1 MARLTQYK
9 ARTLEQQLSL
19 ARQDTEWA
27 RSALQRE
34 HETNA
39 SARAELTTRLT
50 RAETALDLATQER
63 SSAAAQL
70 AQAER
75 ALNDTQAKHAESAA
89 RIAQLQSAAAAQEHD
104 ARLEINGLQRT
115 IELGEARVQHAER
128 RAAQLEAACDELVA
142 KCGEREGAAQDL
154 ADEERAATASLR
166 EENAALQ
173 AALDRLAASL
183 GVQVKDG
190 EVEQPSLSTAASFAA
205 HVQRD
210 GKSFSEVYLDLVR
223 TDEELRRERAETGRL
238 EGVLA
243 EVMADLDAHAPQLKA
258 QRDENAALRAEL
270 DEALAELATAAEVRD
285 AAQETAAEA
294 QRELARV
301 EREHTL
307 VTQQLEDTGL
317 QVRTLLRE
325 VILLRDPSA
334 AERMEDDG
342 TPLDVPSTDIHTI
355 ITQELVTFRSLSEL
369 CAQNKRL
376 LHALRELG
384 NKMEAMDDKAAQS
397 NDDAVQEAAALLE
410 KVRDELEAERAS
422 SENLRRER
430 DMFRSA
436 CLATESA
443 PPPPVPAADT
453 EPLRT
458 ELVSSRAEAQRAC
471 AARDAAQERLAILQH
486 TAELHQS
493 QLAESRQQMERLHG
507 LLASRDQAVQ
517 AKEQALL
524 TNHGTI
530 EQLRAEL
537 ASATT
542 EARVSA
548 EQRDAL
554 LDENSKL
561 SLAKSTAEQA
571 LAEAQ
576 SVRTDDAHKRSSEY
590 DRLRDDAA
598 QLRIAL
604 AAAEARAGE
613 EQTQAT
619 NATLRREI
627 ETRALQERLDTL
639 VQQHTS
645 AREALAT
652 AQANAM
658 HAERRATDLLGQLEQ
673 AKSFTALFEKQLAA
687 AEESR
692 KAAAAAALGAAD
704 AASASGLSPERQL
717 EMELMDVRRGRAA
730 AQAETL
736 EAKEKLQASVDAQTQ
751 LQQSLDAA
759 IAERDAAQAQHTA
772 AATAAEQASA
782 EHQAALAAK
791 DAEVTSL
798 REALDN
804 AHAERDA
811 QKTAFAN
818 EKRELEDALAGLS
831 TAEKEA
837 EDNAPQAWDEVRKFA
852 RAAKEAETR
861 AADAAHAQSEA
872 QGEIERLR
880 TELQRVVSE
889 SDALRHARDVADA
902 ENNRSALA
910 AETHARSLEKTIDTL
925 KTQRDELQEQNTQ
938 LHGHLEAVGKRSAA
952 EGEADVASAGDLHQ
966 VIRYLRREKEALEL
980 QAELA
985 RQEQARLRQALDKAE
1000 QDATA
1005 LRTELAEAKAP
1016 SDAPNTQYAE
1026 LLDKINQLSSLREH
1040 VTTLKEAKQALETR
1054 AESLSS
1060 QLSAAQ
1066 QELQPGR
1073 EQLQSAQVELET
1085 CQSQLRVV
1093 QEDVARWKS
1102 RTEGLLKSSGV
1113 TEALEK
1119 AEAERK
1125 EAQAQ
1130 VETAR
1135 AELESEKTR
1144 LSSELQTANARFE
1157 QLREQ
1162 VRARITQE
1170 RRSVAEATERGNQL
1184 QQEKDAAAAKAEE
1197 EKKALEEQ
1205 VQALQAKI
1213 DEQAKEPMQTDG
1225 QPEAKPEA
1233 KPESKAEGEGE
1244 QPNWEAEKAALAEQL
1259 RAKTEECEKHKNFAR
1274 TFLKDKRA
1282 AEALVKEK
1290 TAQLEELEKK
1300 LAEGGQGKGVAK
1312 TEGGGEAAEGKASGA
1327 EATDSATDAQPEAS
1341 ESKPETAG
1349 SKPEASE
1356 SKPETAGATP
1366 AADAPTAPEDETVEG
1381 LRKRIAE
1388 LESLL
1393 AAANARIAE
1402 LEAASASS
1410 DTAAKD
1416 AKIEELTK
1424 QLAAPDGLQAA
1435 IEAKEAELKAH
1446 YQSLLQTRYDDG
1458 KHEATLRNTIM
1469 LKQRDNKITKLTAE
1483 IQELKIKLGIA
1494 SDAPAPK
1501 PTPKPKAE
1509 EKEKPEEKSE
1519 AKAEATPAR
1528 PAVVRGGAPARGGRG
1543 GGPKPVPLLQR
1554 AKPAEGTSI
1563 RGAAATRGAPAKRG
1577 AVSVAVG
1584 AKRKR
1589 ELAASTSSTDND
1601 KPKGAPKKSRGD
1613 DAE

>member
-1 MARLTQYK
+1 M
-9 ARTLEQQLSL
+9 
-19 ARQDTEWA
+19 
-27 RSALQRE
+27 
-34 HETNA
+34 
-39 SARAELTTRLT
+39 
-50 RAETALDLATQER
+50 
-63 SSAAAQL
+63 
-70 AQAER
+70 
-75 ALNDTQAKHAESAA
+75 
-89 RIAQLQSAAAAQEHD
+89 
-104 ARLEINGLQRT
+104 
-115 IELGEARVQHAER
+115 QHAER

-307 VTQQLEDTGL
+307 ATQQLEDTGL

-458 ELVSSRAEAQRAC
+458 ELASSRAEAQRAC

-772 AATAAEQASA
+772 ATTAAEQASA

-1113 TEALEK
+1113 TDALEK

-1233 KPESKAEGEGE
+1233 KAEGEGEGE

-1259 RAKTEECEKHKNFAR
+1259 RAKMEECEKHKNFAR

-1312 TEGGGEAAEGKASGA
+1312 TEGGGEAAEGKAEGA
-1327 EATDSATDAQPEAS
+1327 EATNSATDAQPEAS
-1341 ESKPETAG
+1341 ESKPETA
-1349 SKPEASE
+1349 E
-1356 SKPETAGATP
+1356 ATP
-1366 AADAPTAPEDETVEG
+1366 AADAPTAPEGETVEG

-1410 DTAAKD
+1410 DTVAKD

-1483 IQELKIKLGIA
+1483 IQELKTKLGIA

-1509 EKEKPEEKSE
+1509 EKEKPEEKSEAKPE

-1577 AVSVAVG
+1577 AVSVAGG